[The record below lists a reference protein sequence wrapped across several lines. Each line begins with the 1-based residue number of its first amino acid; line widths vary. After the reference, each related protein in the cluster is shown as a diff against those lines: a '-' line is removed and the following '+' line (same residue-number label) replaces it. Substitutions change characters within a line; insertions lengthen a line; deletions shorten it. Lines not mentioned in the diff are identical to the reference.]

1 MDLIYFVV
9 SSYLPIFAQKTMEK
23 KWVTTEQMLE
33 NLKNDANHEHE
44 YNLWLAD
51 GFLTSTHWLV
61 FDSKSQLIG
70 HTRNNEYDW
79 YTETEFLEDYA
90 GCSWLRFY

>member
-1 MDLIYFVV
+1 
-9 SSYLPIFAQKTMEK
+9 MEK
-23 KWVTTEQMLE
+23 KWITTEQMLD

-44 YNLWLAD
+44 YNLWLAG

-79 YTETEFLEDYA
+79 YTETEFPKTMLDAVGLCLIDSHLPY
-90 GCSWLRFY
+90 SVK

>member
-1 MDLIYFVV
+1 MVGYYFIFIIV
-9 SSYLPIFAQKTMEK
+9 STASRKRQI
-23 KWVTTEQMLE
+23 
-33 NLKNDANHEHE
+33 DANHEYE
-44 YNLWLAD
+44 YNLWLAG

-79 YTETEFLEDYA
+79 YTETEFLEDFK
-90 GCSWLRFY
+90 GCSWLRF